1 MINNKKILVVGLGK
15 SGMAM
20 LKVLNKLGNE
30 VHVYDGKEKH
40 LIDNIDEIKTLSSK
54 QFFNEIPSINEY
66 DILALSPG
74 VSTELD
80 FIKKAREY
88 GVVIWGEIEIA
99 YQLSNGDFIGITG
112 TNGKTTT
119 TSLIYDIFKNYF
131 NNVQLVGNIGIPAI
145 EKVIDTDGEQIF
157 VAEISSFQLETIE
170 TFKTKIAVILNVTED
185 HLDRH
190 KTMKNYIEVKF
201 RIFEN
206 IDDDG
211 YIVLNYDDELLRR
224 IDSKKGKTFFFSR
237 KEILD
242 KGCYVK
248 DGDILINDGKKIVNI
263 MKTDEIFILG
273 NHNVE
278 NVLAAVSVAH
288 LYSIP
293 INIIKDTIINFKGVE
308 HRLEVFENKFERVFI
323 NDSKGTNPDATI
335 KAIEAMEAPTVLIAG
350 GMDKKADFKDMIE
363 CFKDKIKY
371 LVLFGETKDI
381 IKKTATD
388 LGFNNVVIV
397 DNLEQAVI
405 KAVEVSDKGYNVLLS
420 PACASWDMYENF
432 EVRGNHFKRIVEK
445 LG

>member
-1 MINNKKILVVGLGK
+1 MMKNKKILVVGLGK

-30 VHVYDGKEKH
+30 VDVYDGKEKH
-40 LIDNIDEIKTLSSK
+40 LIDNIDEIKKISVK
-54 QFFNEIPSINEY
+54 QFFNEVPLIKEY
-66 DILALSPG
+66 DIIALSPG
-74 VSTELD
+74 VSTDLG
-80 FIKKAREY
+80 FIKNERGFGIE
-88 GVVIWGEIEIA
+88 ILGEIEIA
-99 YQLSNGDFIGITG
+99 HQLSNGDFIGITG

-145 EKVIDTDGEQIF
+145 EKVVDTNGKQIF
-157 VAEISSFQLETIE
+157 VAEISSFQLETIK
-170 TFKTKIAVILNVTED
+170 TFKTKIAVILNITED

-190 KTMKNYIEVKF
+190 KTMENYIKAKF

-211 YIVLNYDDELLRR
+211 YIVLNYDDELLRG
-224 IDSKKGKTFFFSR
+224 IDSKKGKIFFFSR

-242 KGCYVK
+242 NGCYVK
-248 DGDILINDGKKIVNI
+248 DGDILIKDGEKIVCV

-273 NHNVE
+273 NHNIE
-278 NVLAAVSVAH
+278 NVLAAVSVAY

-293 INIIKDTIINFKGVE
+293 IDIIKNTIINFKGVE
-308 HRLEVFENKFERVFI
+308 HRLEVFGNKFERVFI

-335 KAIEAMEAPTVLIAG
+335 KAIEAMDAPTVLIAG

-371 LVLFGETKDI
+371 LVLFGETKNI

-388 LGFNNVVIV
+388 LGYNNVVIV
-397 DNLEQAVI
+397 ENLDQAVV
-405 KAVEVSDKGYNVLLS
+405 KAVEVSDKGYNILLS

-432 EVRGNHFKRIVEK
+432 EARGNHFKRIVEK